1 MKNTIEPN
9 KVKALITFIVVL
21 SVITFSS
28 IGYMIGK
35 GSGDGITTGLTEIED
50 SSAAVYNNV
59 QKGNVKYTKPQYIP
73 VREAMPLYFKY
84 TGVNNTND
92 LPDWKINF
100 CGVVKRYPD
109 TQEVA
114 TSRRFNTVGSCK
126 ITVNVTVN
134 GKTETVVFYQKVL
147 KIKST
152 VDTELLTNGDAYLG
166 EDYTVGIS
174 LDGKVNAA
182 YKGVDWNWSATGD
195 CEAGWSPSI
204 GVDAVLVLKLLN
216 PGVCTVKVVGYVY
229 YDTYAIKAVE
239 SAQINIL
246 PARVVPTDELEVT
259 EMPTPVPSVVIPTVT
274 PAPSSVGVTPTPAS
288 NPAAMSL
295 FPSTFKTSPNGE
307 FKVAIMA
314 QPPNTN
320 ITGYVTSYQIRL
332 KVQGASIVEGSFVE
346 AGGNLLTIGTCN
358 TSNSAITTN
367 EVCVDVS
374 TMSGYI
380 PNNQV
385 LGSFTIKAQ
394 TTNPIVV
401 STIPGNAYLSNGQ
414 LQLAENI
421 KLASYT
427 VSLP

>member
-1 MKNTIEPN
+1 M
-9 KVKALITFIVVL
+9 
-21 SVITFSS
+21 
-28 IGYMIGK
+28 
-35 GSGDGITTGLTEIED
+35 
-50 SSAAVYNNV
+50 
-59 QKGNVKYTKPQYIP
+59 
-73 VREAMPLYFKY
+73 
-84 TGVNNTND
+84 
-92 LPDWKINF
+92 
-100 CGVVKRYPD
+100 
-109 TQEVA
+109 
-114 TSRRFNTVGSCK
+114 
-126 ITVNVTVN
+126 
-134 GKTETVVFYQKVL
+134 
-147 KIKST
+147 
-152 VDTELLTNGDAYLG
+152 
-166 EDYTVGIS
+166 
-174 LDGKVNAA
+174 
-182 YKGVDWNWSATGD
+182 
-195 CEAGWSPSI
+195 
-204 GVDAVLVLKLLN
+204 
-216 PGVCTVKVVGYVY
+216 VGYVY

-259 EMPTPVPSVVIPTVT
+259 EMPTPVPSVVIPT
-274 PAPSSVGVTPTPAS
+274 PAPSIVGVSPTPAS
-288 NPAAMSL
+288 NLAAMSL

-314 QPPNTN
+314 QPPSTN

-332 KVQGASIVEGSFVE
+332 KVQGASIVEGSFVG